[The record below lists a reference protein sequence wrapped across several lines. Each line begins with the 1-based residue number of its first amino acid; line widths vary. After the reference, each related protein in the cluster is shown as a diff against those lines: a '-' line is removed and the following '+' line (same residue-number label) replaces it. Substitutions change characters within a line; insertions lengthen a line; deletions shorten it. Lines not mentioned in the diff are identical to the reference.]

1 MADIKIAGRI
11 KAGAADNIAGY
22 ASEILFDDQA
32 SNKTVKEKI
41 EEVASSP
48 QTMIVTISSDGNY
61 TADKTFAE
69 IKAFIDNG
77 GTVIAKDEEDGDS
90 YYYLDNYIASEVV
103 FCRNI
108 WGSNGFTTRSYT
120 IDNTNT
126 VTFDDSLH
134 FISSDVNSGSTANLA
149 NSAAVKTVNDKVATK
164 QDTISDLSTIRSGA
178 AAGATAVQPAALQE
192 GLAGKQD
199 TISDLATIRSGAEDG
214 ATAVQPDEMTAAL
227 AGKQNVIED
236 LSTIRS
242 GAAAGATA
250 VQPAAM
256 NTALAAKQDTLTFD
270 NTPTANSDNPV
281 KSSGIKT
288 ALDAKQST
296 ISTVDVTVDNNTGT
310 PSASASVSG
319 STLSLSFQNL
329 KGATGATGATGPQ
342 GPQGERGL
350 PGESGVTGDVSG
362 FTVIQTI
369 DPSATYG
376 ATDIAGAATVQAT
389 NAELTELAGEL
400 YGSAWVDVTGWVTG
414 KYIATNQGVGATCP
428 MSETTLSQM
437 NYVKIAATAGE
448 TYHLIGVGGK
458 TPRLW
463 AMVDSTRSKIIAAA
477 AGNTDTLE
485 VPEDVTLTIAQDC
498 WLIVNVY
505 NSSMTPPYKNNAYTP
520 YSLKKEVISESS
532 RIDSLEDSI
541 SAIDELEDVVGNPDN
556 PYYDLSSGITW
567 IDGYSIDS
575 STGGMTTDKNFS
587 VFSPFDISGYSAVK
601 LSMMTVASD
610 TIRGLAWYDSSQA
623 YISGQACYNTGTAG
637 YEEHTYMVPSNAK
650 YLRVTT
656 RKSDKANFS
665 FIGMKNDIATRL
677 IFAET
682 SISTLEANDRTI
694 NVSWSGNGA
703 IVSSTGV
710 VASASDRKY
719 SDYIDISDYD
729 YLYISNIITNS
740 ITHAG
745 LAFYDS
751 NKTYISGEP
760 CTFGYENGVDIRKY
774 AVPSTA
780 QYIRVTFWNTDT
792 YGTFKIYEAR
802 ETENKYKL
810 PDVSVYATNDYSDYG
825 LEQGT
830 FTYGSFVN
838 STTRVHLPLI
848 SVPTHISV
856 KDSYYILFTGRIVNG
871 SYNRSYDSID
881 TYKYRRSLYLPKI
894 DNVAFCVVIARKD
907 EEAILP
913 TDDIIEDMSYL
924 DYEDKLANIS
934 SNDSNKLSL
943 LMLSDEET
951 VVGTA
956 MNYILKDEYENSVRY
971 LRLSEDCG
979 KTWTSIENIFG
990 DIVFVH
996 WFSNGD
1002 LLFATPSKC
1011 YYSNDGLTTVN
1022 ESQLYDLDG
1031 TTFVAEATEHFFQ
1044 NDQSRNPIMMVGNT
1058 ELVAWGDY
1066 YFNEAAYKGRA
1077 WYSDDYGHSV
1087 RCFFKSGESVIGG
1100 NTISVRHT
1108 HGVLYDKYTEKFYL
1122 ITGDSSSECCLIE
1135 CVYSQGSWNLTLLG
1149 RGANYKFGDI
1159 RFDKFFMYFVTDY
1172 TDTSL
1177 TSRGILRCPKNGL
1190 SDFSNYK
1197 FIAKAPSSYT
1207 GSVLSFIEDRN
1218 GNKLMFPDYNGS
1230 GQILYCR
1237 NTLDFETVSVSGNCV
1252 LTNVTDPNYN
1262 GDVYCRKSLSTTP
1275 FKLSP
1280 MINLTKSM
1288 RNSGVKDFFDQN
1300 NIINV
1305 SSNEL

>member
-1 MADIKIAGRI
+1 MSTKNVTLHDENGNVLLPATKTSRVTNASGTDLDTLLQQAGQVKSISVNGVTQTIDANGNVNITSADGVGIA
-11 KAGAADNIAGY
+11 
-22 ASEILFDDQA
+22 S
-32 SNKTVKEKI
+32 V
-41 EEVASSP
+41 V
-48 QTMIVTISSDGNY
+48 QTTTSTED
-61 TADKTFAE
+61 
-69 IKAFIDNG
+69 G
-77 GTVIAKDEEDGDS
+77 GTNVITVTK
-90 YYYLDNYIASEVV
+90 
-103 FCRNI
+103 
-108 WGSNGFTTRSYT
+108 T
-120 IDNTNT
+120 DNTT
-126 VTFDDSLH
+126 STFS
-134 FISSDVNSGSTANLA
+134 VKNGS
-149 NSAAVKTVNDKVATK
+149 K
-164 QDTISDLSTIRSGA
+164 
-178 AAGATAVQPAALQE
+178 
-192 GLAGKQD
+192 
-199 TISDLATIRSGAEDG
+199 
-214 ATAVQPDEMTAAL
+214 
-227 AGKQNVIED
+227 
-236 LSTIRS
+236 
-242 GAAAGATA
+242 
-250 VQPAAM
+250 
-256 NTALAAKQDTLTFD
+256 
-270 NTPTANSDNPV
+270 
-281 KSSGIKT
+281 
-288 ALDAKQST
+288 
-296 ISTVDVTVDNNTGT
+296 
-310 PSASASVSG
+310 G
-319 STLSLSFQNL
+319 S
-329 KGATGATGATGPQ
+329 TGATGPQ
-342 GPQGERGL
+342 GERGPQGDT
-350 PGESGVTGDVSG
+350 GVTVES
-362 FTVIQTI
+362 VNSIIHSI
-369 DPSATYG
+369 DPTATY
-376 ATDIAGAATVQAT
+376 AAADVAGADAVQDVL
-389 NAELTELAGEL
+389 AEVTELEGVL
-400 YGSAWVDVTGWVTG
+400 YGASWVDVTGWVTG

-428 MSETTLSQM
+428 MTEATLSQM

-448 TYHLIGVGGK
+448 KYHLIGVGGS

-463 AMVDSTRSKIIAAA
+463 AMVDSTTSKIIAAA
-477 AGNTDTLE
+477 DGYTNTLE
-485 VPEDVTLTIAQDC
+485 IPEDVTLTITQDC

-520 YSLKKEVISESS
+520 YSLKKEGIPKSS
-532 RIDSLEDSI
+532 RIDPLEDSI
-541 SAIDELEDVVGNPDN
+541 DELEGVVGNPDN
-556 PYYDLSSGITW
+556 PYYDLSSDVTW
-567 IDGYSIDS
+567 TDGYYINSDNGNRVS
-575 STGGMTTDKNFS
+575 SANYSCFGY
-587 VFSPFDISGYSAVK
+587 FDISGYSAIRI
-601 LSMMTVASD
+601 SMMTTATD
-610 TIRGLAWYDSSQA
+610 AAIGFAWYDSSNN
-623 YISGQACYNTGTAG
+623 YISGQACYTGTVG
-637 YEEHTYMVPSNAK
+637 YEEHTYQIPSNAK
-650 YLRVTT
+650 YIRATT

-665 FIGMKNDIATRL
+665 FIGSKNNIATRL
-677 IFAET
+677 VSAET
-682 SISTLEANDRTI
+682 RISDLEANDKTI
-694 NVSWSGNGA
+694 NVSWLGYGI

-729 YLYISNIITNS
+729 YLYISSIIITS
-740 ITHAG
+740 LTQTG

-751 NKTYISGEP
+751 SKEYISGEP
-760 CTFGYENGVDIRKY
+760 CTFSFENGVDIRKY

-780 QYIRVTFWNTDT
+780 QYVRVTFWNTDT
-792 YGTFKIYEAR
+792 YGTFKIYGAKA
-802 ETENKYKL
+802 TENNYEL
-810 PDVSVYATNDYSDYG
+810 PNVSVYATNEYSNYG
-825 LEQGT
+825 LARGT
-830 FTYGSFVN
+830 YANGSFV
-838 STTRVHLPLI
+838 SSETRVSLPFI
-848 SVPTHISV
+848 STPTHVSV
-856 KDSYYILFTGRIVNG
+856 KSDYYIIYVGRKVNG
-871 SYNRSYDSID
+871 SYDETYNSID
-881 TYKYRRSLYLPKI
+881 TNKRRRSIYLPKI
-894 DNVAFCVVIARKD
+894 NGVEYIVVIARKD
-907 EEAILP
+907 DGVILP

-924 DYEDKLANIS
+924 NYEDKLANIS
-934 SNDSNKLSL
+934 SNGSNKLSL

-979 KTWTSIENIFG
+979 KTWTSIENTFG

-996 WFSNGD
+996 WFSNGS

-1022 ESQLYDLDG
+1022 ESELYDLDG

-1149 RGANYKFGDI
+1149 QGVNYKFGDI
-1159 RFDKFFMYFVTDY
+1159 RFDKYFMYFVTDY

-1190 SDFSNYK
+1190 SNFSNYK

-1218 GNKLMFPDYNGS
+1218 GNKLMFPDYKGR
-1230 GQILYCR
+1230 GKIWYCR
-1237 NTLDFETVSVSGNCV
+1237 KTLDFETVSVSENYV

-1275 FKLSP
+1275 FKLNP